1 MTGSEA
7 IFEWP
12 ESTVLLRIVVR
23 LATATAL
30 GAAIGFEREVTG
42 KAAGLRTHMLVAL
55 ASALFVLAALET
67 GMGPGDVG
75 FVIHGVASGIGFI
88 GAGTILK
95 LDSDKQIHGL
105 TTAGTIWLTA
115 GVGVAVG
122 LGRLWLAGIAAILA
136 LVVLR
141 VAQRLGAEG
150 KLPGASGSKQ

>member
-1 MTGSEA
+1 MTGAEG

-12 ESTVLLRIVVR
+12 DKTALLRTVVR
-23 LATATAL
+23 LASATVL

-55 ASALFVLAALET
+55 ASAVFILAALEA

-75 FVIHGVASGIGFI
+75 FIIHGVASGIGFI
-88 GAGTILK
+88 GAGAILK
-95 LDSDKQIHGL
+95 LDTDKQIHGL

-115 GVGVAVG
+115 ATGVAAG
-122 LGRLWLAGIAAILA
+122 LGRIWLAGIAVIMA

-141 VAQRLGAEG
+141 VAQRLGEEG
-150 KLPGASGSKQ
+150 KLPGASGSKH